1 MTHRY
6 TPFDEIPVI
15 HASLRTTFRSGL
27 TKAIAWRRH
36 QLLQLARLFKDNQE
50 ALASAIHAYLR
61 KPPLEIVLGEITP
74 VFERALN
81 CASKIQ
87 KWSRDESITD
97 QVQDWQKGCNPR
109 IMRQAKGIVL
119 IIAPWNYPM
128 ILSLQPLYDVVLS
141 SSSPKLP
148 HITLRSSPTIC
159 RSYLDKGSFRAA
171 LGGVPEIT
179 KMLEL
184 KWDHIFYSGNG
195 RVARIIATAAAKH
208 LTPLTLELGGK
219 SPVIIDATADIQLA
233 AKRTLAGK
241 TTDCGQICVTP
252 DFVLVERSVAS
263 KFVEACVEVL
273 KGFYLQEDH
282 YERLK
287 GLLDRTKGRIV
298 AGGGMRP
305 EKGIGLTVI
314 ADMEPGDSLLERFIR
329 SFDREI
335 FGPFLP
341 IVTVENVAGAI
352 DYIND
357 HGEMYSDNYWRTVI
371 IHLYLF
377 TTNEATKTKDKFIV
391 DDESEGS
398 MLENT
403 TSGNVCI
410 NDTFTQLSINEMPF
424 GGVGESGYGRQVQYY
439 SYENFVY
446 GRAVCKI
453 PFEEEPFHVLRYPS
467 YTAESVVFFSQVMK
481 TPIPEST
488 NPAEVE
494 VKN

>member
-1 MTHRY
+1 MTHGY
-6 TPFDEIPVI
+6 TPIDEIPAI
-15 HASLRTTFRSGL
+15 HASLRATFRSGL
-27 TKAIAWRRH
+27 TKPVAWRQH
-36 QLLQLARLFKDNQE
+36 QLLQLARFIKDNQDG
-50 ALASAIHAYLR
+50 LASAIHADLG
-61 KPPLEIVLGEITP
+61 KPLHEVVMGEITP
-74 VFERALN
+74 VFERALM
-81 CASKIQ
+81 CASKIEE
-87 KWSRDESITD
+87 WSKDESITD
-97 QVQDWQKGCNPR
+97 QVQDWQKGWNPR
-109 IMRQAKGIVL
+109 IMRQAKGVVL

-128 ILSLQPLYDVVLS
+128 ILSLQPLYGAIAAGCCTLLKLS
-141 SSSPKLP
+141 EIAPHYASFIAENLPK
-148 HITLRSSPTIC
+148 
-159 RSYLDKGSFRAA
+159 YLDKDAFRVA

-179 KMLEL
+179 KILEL
-184 KWDHIFYSGNG
+184 KWDHIFYTGNG

-219 SPVIIDATADIQLA
+219 SPVIVDATADIQLA

-241 TTDCGQICVTP
+241 TTNCGQICVTP

-273 KGFYLQEDH
+273 KGFYPQGALNTPSYGRIVSEEH

-305 EKGIGLTVI
+305 EEKGIEPTVI
-314 ADMEPGDSLLERFIR
+314 ADVERGDSLLEG
-329 SFDREI
+329 EI

-341 IVTVENVAGAI
+341 IVTVENVDGAI

-357 HGEMYSDNYWRTVI
+357 HDHPLI
-371 IHLYLF
+371 LYLF
-377 TTNEATKTKDKFIV
+377 TTNEATKTKV
-391 DDESEGS
+391 
-398 MLENT
+398 LQNT

-446 GRAVCKI
+446 GRAVCEI
-453 PFEEEPFHVLRYPS
+453 PYEEEPFHVLRYPP
-467 YTAESVVFFSQVMK
+467 YTAESVAFFSQVMK
-481 TPIPEST
+481 TPIPQST

-494 VKN
+494 VKI